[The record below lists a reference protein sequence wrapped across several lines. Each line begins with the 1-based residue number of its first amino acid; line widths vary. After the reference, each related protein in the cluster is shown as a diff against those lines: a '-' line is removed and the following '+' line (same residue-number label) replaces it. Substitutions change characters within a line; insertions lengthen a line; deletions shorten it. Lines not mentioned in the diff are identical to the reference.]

1 MDIMLSPFTACS
13 CCTLSNAEAFLMPS
27 LCILGKL
34 ATLEYSGWHLLFN
47 SGMVYYQFLLIS
59 KLVALYSSTAN
70 AADIVYRTVVPHP
83 SEMSLLSVL
92 LV

>member
-27 LCILGKL
+27 LCIPGKL

-59 KLVALYSSTAN
+59 KLVPQLQMQLTLC
-70 AADIVYRTVVPHP
+70 IELWCLILQRC
-83 SEMSLLSVL
+83 LSYL
-92 LV
+92 CC